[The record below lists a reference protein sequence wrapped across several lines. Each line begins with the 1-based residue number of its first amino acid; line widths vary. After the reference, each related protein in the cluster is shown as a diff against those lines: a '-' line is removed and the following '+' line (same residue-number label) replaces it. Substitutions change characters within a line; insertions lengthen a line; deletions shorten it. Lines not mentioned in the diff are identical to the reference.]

1 MWLAA
6 AAGSDVVV
14 ARQLIRPQALVGRT
28 RIPQPHARALPTVSI
43 QEDHTL
49 VLESNPDGR
58 HSSFGRAKVTI
69 RFSLL
74 DGRRGQARAS
84 RKLGLGQSKERRP
97 ARN

>member
-1 MWLAA
+1 MWLA

-58 HSSFGRAKVTI
+58 HSSLGRAKVTI
-69 RFSLL
+69 RLSPL
-74 DGRRGQARAS
+74 DGRDGQTRAS
-84 RKLGLGQSKERRP
+84 RKLGLGQSEERP
-97 ARN
+97 SGA